1 MIRVRAM
8 TFEDL
13 TLGLRLKQ
21 RVGWNQTAADWAR
34 FLSLQPDG
42 CFVAEHDGTPIG
54 TVTTCVFGPV
64 AWVGMMLVEP
74 PRRGQGIG
82 RALLTRA
89 LEFLEAKGVRS
100 VRLDATAM
108 GEPLYL
114 SLGFVPQF
122 HLARLEGELHEVGE
136 VSGVEAGRRE
146 DWESAARLDTEVTN
160 TDRRHLLF
168 ELFRERPGELRV
180 VRRGGAVVG
189 FLTTRR
195 GARALY
201 VGPCLATKEAGPL
214 LFADVCRRHAGTFA
228 FVDVPLGNASA
239 LSWLKR
245 HGLYEQR
252 QLLRMCRGEPITECV
267 DQLWASSGPEKG

>member
-42 CFVAEHDGTPIG
+42 CFVAEHDGTAAG
-54 TVTTCVFGPV
+54 TVTSCIFGPV

-74 PRRGQGIG
+74 ARRGQGIG

-89 LEFLEAKGVRS
+89 LEALEAKGVRS

-122 HLARLEGELHEVGE
+122 HLARLEGELNAGAEAP
-136 VSGVEAGRRE
+136 GVETGRRE
-146 DWESAARLDTEVTN
+146 NWENAARLDIEVTQ
-160 TDRRHLLF
+160 TDRRSLLF
-168 ELFRERPGELRV
+168 ELFRERPDELRV

-214 LFADVCRRHAGTFA
+214 LLADVCRRHAGQFV
-228 FVDVPLGNASA
+228 FVDVPLGNSAS
-239 LSWLKR
+239 LSWWKR
-245 HGLYEQR
+245 QGLYEQR
-252 QLLRMCRGEPITECV
+252 QLLRMCRGEPVLECV